1 MESSKDCAPD
11 IELTLTAENQ
21 KRVEAE
27 RQRDQLL
34 AALEWLV
41 GVTIMPEAKTE
52 EMALEHAKGLLRVN
66 SAIAA
71 AKGGQS

>member
-1 MESSKDCAPD
+1 MDNSKNGAPD

-34 AALEWLV
+34 AA
-41 GVTIMPEAKTE
+41 IEALTY
-52 EMALEHAKGLLRVN
+52 EHAGRYITAIHGETDVTDLVAA
-66 SAIAA
+66 AIAA
-71 AKGGQS
+71 AKGSQA